1 MLAERLRS
9 RSVQGGLLSV
19 LLVVVLAG
27 WAVSSPPGAS
37 PDDGFHLT
45 SIWCADGFDGEFCFE
60 NPGSADP
67 AVVLVPLRVLELS
80 CYQYDGSRSAS
91 CLEEDDR
98 LVSDRLA
105 PKESNV
111 TGARPNLYYRAMHV
125 FADEDVLAAGNRIRA
140 ANILLVTLMLLA
152 TALVATDRV
161 RAAFVL
167 STLVVGVPLGLF
179 LVTSVNSAAWGL
191 AGLVTLWA
199 NGATAM
205 THPDRTKRIVA
216 ALLAVVG
223 VVLAMGSRTEAL
235 VHVAV
240 TVGVL
245 GILWWYS
252 VGRPTPLLRLT
263 GGRRPLARGVL
274 LVGLGAAAGMA
285 LLLAPDS
292 ASLDTVVR
300 DIGDGY
306 DRMAARG
313 IGDPILSVLF
323 EIPVLWT
330 GAFGLNWGLGAL
342 DTPIPSIATVP
353 LMAAFVILLVRG
365 LTGAARPRALAATL
379 VLVALLLF
387 PTFALLRSA
396 LIVYEQLQPRQFMAM
411 LFVVL
416 GVALLRV
423 SGEEPLRLGSGTRR
437 MLTVAL
443 GLGHTVA
450 HLVNI
455 RRYVSGL
462 LPGHLGEF
470 RHVSFASEIEWW
482 WAGLPSP
489 NIVWAVTSVAFV
501 AAVWLALRVALPAG
515 TAPELTERATRD
527 A

>member
-1 MLAERLRS
+1 MRTEWLRS
-9 RSVQGGLLSV
+9 RSVQGGLLGV

-27 WAVSSPPGAS
+27 WALSSPPGSS

-45 SIWCADGFDGEFCFE
+45 SIWCAEGFDGEFCFE

-67 AVVLVPLRVLELS
+67 AVALVPLRVLELS

-98 LVSDRLA
+98 LVSDRLS
-105 PKESNV
+105 PKDSNV

-125 FADEDVLAAGNRIRA
+125 FADADVLAAGNRIRA
-140 ANILLVTLMLLA
+140 ANILVVTLMLLA

-161 RAAFVL
+161 RTAFVL
-167 STLVVGVPLGLF
+167 TTLVVGVPLGLF
-179 LVTSVNSAAWGL
+179 LVTSVNTAAWGL

-199 NGATAM
+199 NGVTAM
-205 THPDRTKRIVA
+205 THPDRRRRLVA
-216 ALLAVVG
+216 GLLAVIG
-223 VVLAMGSRTEAL
+223 VVLAMGSRTEAV
-235 VHVAV
+235 VHVAL
-240 TVGVL
+240 TLGVL

-252 VGRPTPLLRLT
+252 AGRPTPLLDLT
-263 GGRRPLARGVL
+263 GGRRTLARGVL
-274 LVGLGAAAGMA
+274 VAGLVAAAGLA
-285 LLLAPDS
+285 LALAPDS
-292 ASLDTVVR
+292 ASLDTALR
-300 DIGDGY
+300 DIGNGY

-313 IGDPILSVLF
+313 IGDPLLAILF
-323 EIPVLWT
+323 EVPVLWT

-365 LTGAARPRALAATL
+365 LTGATRPRTLAASL
-379 VLVALLLF
+379 VLVVLVLF

-396 LIVYEQLQPRQFMAM
+396 LIVYEGLQPRQFMAM
-411 LFVVL
+411 LFVLL
-416 GVALLRV
+416 GIALLRLP
-423 SGEEPLRLGSGTRR
+423 GEEPLRLGRGTRR
-437 MLTVAL
+437 MLLIAL
-443 GLGHTVA
+443 GVGHTVA

-482 WAGLPSP
+482 WSGLPSP
-489 NIVWAVTSVAFV
+489 NVVWAVTSLAFV
-501 AAVWLALRVALPAG
+501 AAVWLTLRVAFPDDAATDRAEPA
-515 TAPELTERATRD
+515 AARA
-527 A
+527 